1 MKIFKKNIIH
11 GIRLVLILCM
21 ISSALAS
28 TDALMDAL
36 NANRITRQQ
45 KRLMKR
51 MMKLHHSLKSIDP
64 SNTDPNYFTD
74 KKNTYMKQFRQN
86 KQVKISQTPN
96 QMNSNPE

>member
-1 MKIFKKNIIH
+1 MKIFKNNISH
-11 GIRLVLILCM
+11 GIGLVLVLCL

-45 KRLMKR
+45 KRLMKH

-74 KKNTYMKQFRQN
+74 KKNRYLRQFRQN
-86 KQVKISQTPN
+86 KQVKVNQTPY